1 MSEAMGAGLVEHT
14 HSYCAGAA
22 DQIYRELFEAS
33 SLGIVVVDQDG
44 RILLVNSAL
53 VSMFGYAREELVG
66 QPLELLL
73 PESLRDQHTAH
84 RAAFGALPHTRPMG
98 YGLEVVGLRK
108 DGGTFAIEA
117 SLGHLHLDGQVAVVA
132 FVADVSIR

>member
-1 MSEAMGAGLVEHT
+1 MREVMGVGSVGHT

-33 SLGIVVVDQDG
+33 SLGIVVVDQAG
-44 RILLVNSAL
+44 QILLVNSAL

-73 PESLRDQHTAH
+73 PESLRDQHAAH
-84 RAAFGALPHTRPMG
+84 RAGFAAVPHARPMG
-98 YGLEVVGLRK
+98 YGMEVVGLRK
-108 DGGTFAIEA
+108 DG
-117 SLGHLHLDGQVAVVA
+117 
-132 FVADVSIR
+132 R